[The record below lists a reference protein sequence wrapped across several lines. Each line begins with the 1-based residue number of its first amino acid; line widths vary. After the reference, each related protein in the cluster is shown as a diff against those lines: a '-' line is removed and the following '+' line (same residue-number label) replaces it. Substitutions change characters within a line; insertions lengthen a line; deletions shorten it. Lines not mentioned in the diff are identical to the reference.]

1 MKGTPT
7 WLRAQNDRT
16 AFRLLL
22 EHGPL
27 SRSQLG
33 ELSGMSKPTA
43 GQMITRL
50 ERIGLIVP
58 AGEVTGAR
66 GPNAVSYG
74 VRRDALTGVA
84 VSILADRI
92 QAVLVDPSDTA
103 HPVAE
108 LSTAGR
114 DRSPAHDVRAAVAGA
129 CAASGVS
136 PESVSAVTVGVQA
149 AVDEAGDA
157 LSFTDTLPGWPRH
170 GARTLIES
178 ATGLAVTL
186 ENDVNLA
193 TMAERAAAGID
204 TDFVH
209 VWLGDGIGA
218 GLFVGGVVLRGEAG
232 GAGELGYLAVP
243 RTAAAIDATAED
255 LTDLAGATGVLAVLD
270 APPEESLAAALPRL
284 AADEAALAALAD
296 RVTMVLQPVLALLAP
311 PCIVLGGPTAA
322 AGGAALAA
330 LVADR
335 LALPH
340 NRVRSSQVV
349 GDPGPV
355 LLGARTLLVADLR
368 ARLEDQIVEE
378 IG

>member
-92 QAVLVDPSDTA
+92 QAVLVDPSDTV

-108 LSTAGR
+108 FSTAGR
-114 DRSPAHDVRAAVAGA
+114 DRSPAHDVRAAVAAA

-243 RTAAAIDATAED
+243 RTAAAIDPAAED
-255 LTDLAGATGVLAVLD
+255 LTDLAGAPGVLAVLGA
-270 APPEESLAAALPRL
+270 APQESLAAALPRL
-284 AADEAALAALAD
+284 AGDEAALAALAD
-296 RVTMVLQPVLALLAP
+296 RVTTVLQPVLALLAP
-311 PCIVLGGPTAA
+311 PCIVLGGPTAT

-368 ARLEDQIVEE
+368 ARLEHQIVEE